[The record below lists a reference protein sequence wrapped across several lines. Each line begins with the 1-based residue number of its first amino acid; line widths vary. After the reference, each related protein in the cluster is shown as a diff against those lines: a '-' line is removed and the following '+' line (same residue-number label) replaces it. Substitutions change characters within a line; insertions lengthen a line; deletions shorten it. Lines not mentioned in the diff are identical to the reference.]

1 MDISFV
7 STVVPKHPLLA
18 NVLGFYL
25 LLTCLCVLAPRDL
38 FAKRITSFSGCVYF
52 LTNLIFGF
60 AYNFHIKFSMFFRR
74 LAYMF
79 FGASLLA
86 R

>member
-38 FAKRITSFSGCVYF
+38 FAKRITSFSGCVSY
-52 LTNLIFGF
+52 LPIFGF
-60 AYNFHIKFSMFFRR
+60 AYNLSIKFSMFFRR
-74 LAYMF
+74 LSYLF
-79 FGASLLA
+79 FGAPPLA